1 MASFFL
7 VIRPFRL
14 AAQWG
19 IVVKWT
25 LVQARHPFSP
35 LSGRLSRLLCH
46 LSEYDELTALHVQ
59 CQGTLIIDQI

>member
-19 IVVKWT
+19 IVVKWS
-25 LVQARHPFSP
+25 LMQAWRPFSS
-35 LSGRLSRLLCH
+35 LSGH
-46 LSEYDELTALHVQ
+46 LSKDDELTALHVQ